1 MEGSCEMKVLIGI
14 SLFGSVVAA
23 ALPAYAQVSDPE
35 AAAFECELTGECGE
49 EAAPAAEQASEPA
62 RSGARTGSTR
72 GFTFQR
78 QTPQGSQTQTT
89 RRTSVASAQMPENAA
104 QVIRA
109 ADLKLTFLPGSA
121 ALTEGAKAR
130 LAKYATVLASPK
142 LAGRKLRIEG
152 HTDASGSAR
161 LNLDLSRK
169 RAQAVADFLAASGVD
184 ASRVDVVGYGSSK
197 PLPGMAPQAAANRRV
212 MAVLL

>member
-1 MEGSCEMKVLIGI
+1 MKLLIGI
-14 SLFGSVVAA
+14 GALGSVMAA
-23 ALPAYAQVSDPE
+23 AIPAYAFQGDPE
-35 AAAFECELTGECGE
+35 AAAFECELTGECGD
-49 EAAPAAEQASEPA
+49 EAAPAAEPAGDEPEPA

-78 QTPQGSQTQTT
+78 QTPQGAQTQTT
-89 RRTSVASAQMPENAA
+89 RRTSVAPANPVPARP
-104 QVIRA
+104 VVRA

-121 ALTEGAKAR
+121 ALTEEAKAR
-130 LAKYATVLASPK
+130 LAKYASVLASPK
-142 LAGRKLRIEG
+142 LTGRKLRIEG

-161 LNLDLSRK
+161 LNQELSRQ

-184 ASRVDVVGYGSSK
+184 ARRVEVVGYGSSR
-197 PLPGMAPQAAANRRV
+197 PLPGLSPRAAANRRV